1 MLWLWRSDS
10 LPARFAR
17 LALAPATL
25 AYRGADILMTAR
37 QRSYTPV
44 IPAISVGNLT
54 VGGTGKTPIAAW
66 IVGELQSLGAKPA
79 VILRGY
85 SVGDEIAVHRHLNP
99 GVPVI
104 GNPDRIAGASEA
116 KAQGADI
123 AVLDDAFQH
132 RRIARVFDIVLLSA
146 DAWDGDMGRI
156 RLLPAGPWREP
167 LSALRRASAVIVT
180 RKAAD
185 ELRVD
190 GVTRAIA
197 SYDVPLAVASL
208 VLQGLKT
215 LGGRDQPLSRIAGQ
229 TVHAIAGVGDTG
241 AFFDQLRGAGATV
254 VPHAFR
260 DHHAFTRA
268 DADRL
273 ARVAAGAPVVCT
285 LKDAVKLER
294 EWPRGAGPLWYV
306 SQRVEFDRGREALV
320 ASLGAAYRTSFS
332 TGFYGYRPS
341 TSHP

>member
-1 MLWLWRSDS
+1 MWLWRSDS
-10 LPARFAR
+10 LSARFAR
-17 LALAPATL
+17 FALAPAAL
-25 AYRGADILMTAR
+25 VYRAGASI
-37 QRSYTPV
+37 RSRRIQV
-44 IPAISVGNLT
+44 QVPALPTISVGNLT

-85 SVGDEIAVHRHLNP
+85 SGGDEVEVHRHLNP

-104 GNPDRIAGASEA
+104 ANPDRLAGAREA
-116 KAQGADI
+116 KARGADV

-132 RRIARVFDIVLLSA
+132 RRIARVSDIVLLSA
-146 DAWDGDMGRI
+146 DAWDGDVGRI

-185 ELRVD
+185 ESRVD
-190 GVTRAIA
+190 AVTRTVA
-197 SYDVPLAVASL
+197 SYDLPTAVAHL
-208 VLQGLKT
+208 T
-215 LGGRDQPLSRIAGQ
+215 LGNLRTLAGEEKALDTLRDTAVL
-229 TVHAIAGVGDTG
+229 AIAGIGDSE
-241 AFFDQLRGAGATV
+241 AFFAQLRAVGARVT
-254 VPHAFR
+254 PRAFR

-268 DADRL
+268 DADQL
-273 ARVAAGAPVVCT
+273 ARAAAGAPVVCT

-294 EWPRGAGPLWYV
+294 EWPRGVGPLWYV